1 MISMTKTRL
10 GAFRRPVA
18 GCVGSGAA
26 TVFGTVSGRGSGVR
40 WLQQHRFVPT
50 TAVQLIAPY
59 AVDNSTSVSAPPG
72 RSP

>member
-18 GCVGSGAA
+18 GCVGSGA
-26 TVFGTVSGRGSGVR
+26 TPVFGTAFGRGSGVR
-40 WLQQHRFVPT
+40 RLQQHWSAPS
-50 TAVQLIAPY
+50 AVQLIAPY
-59 AVDNSTSVSAPPG
+59 AVVNSTSVSAPPE

>member
-18 GCVGSGAA
+18 GRVGSGAA

-40 WLQQHRFVPT
+40 WLQQHRCVP

>member
-1 MISMTKTRL
+1 MINMTKVRL

-18 GCVGSGAA
+18 GCVGSGAGP
-26 TVFGTVSGRGSGVR
+26 VFGTVFGCGSGVR
-40 WLQQHRFVPT
+40 WLQRHRSVP